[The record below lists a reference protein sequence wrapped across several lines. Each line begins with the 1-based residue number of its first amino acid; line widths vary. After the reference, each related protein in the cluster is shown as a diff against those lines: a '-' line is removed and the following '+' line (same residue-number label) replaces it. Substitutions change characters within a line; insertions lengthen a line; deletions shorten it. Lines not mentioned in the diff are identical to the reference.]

1 MKGFSLQL
9 LLVKLKSSNQ
19 YSTIMKFNT
28 HGFFALAALVLSS
41 YTANAQSST
50 SVPSAL
56 NLTAISAS
64 KGNSVLE
71 CWALPGFASSA
82 QAGTVGALNLVLGDL
97 ANATYTVIPPKFN
110 GGLHKSPAP
119 Q

>member
-1 MKGFSLQL
+1 MKGFLSTAARE
-9 LLVKLKSSNQ
+9 LKVSNQ
-19 YSTIMKFNT
+19 YSTIMKFKT
-28 HGFFALAALVLSS
+28 HGFSALAALVLSP

-50 SVPSAL
+50 SVPRAL

-64 KGNSVLE
+64 SGNSVLE
-71 CWALPGFASSA
+71 CWALPGFVASA
-82 QAGTVGALNLVLGDL
+82 QAGTAGALNLLLGDL

-110 GGLHKSPAP
+110 GGLHKAPAP

>member
-1 MKGFSLQL
+1 MKLQ
-9 LLVKLKSSNQ
+9 
-19 YSTIMKFNT
+19 TIVLS
-28 HGFFALAALVLSS
+28 ALAVLVLSP

-50 SVPSAL
+50 SVPPAL

-64 KGNSVLE
+64 SGNSVLE
-71 CWALPGFASSA
+71 CWALPGFVAST

-97 ANATYTVIPPKFN
+97 ANATYTIIPPRFN
-110 GGLHKSPAP
+110 GGLHNPPAP